1 MGTNDINA
9 RNTDAKG
16 RLTLGDRYKNRTVL
30 IEERDDELVIH
41 LARVIPERE
50 LWLYK
55 NKKAL
60 KMVLTGIEEARAGI
74 LSDGPDLEEARKLV
88 AHIPDDID

>member
-1 MGTNDINA
+1 MATDDMNA

-30 IEERDDELVIH
+30 VEERGDELVIH

-60 KMVLTGIEEARAGI
+60 AMVLRGIEDAREGR
-74 LSDGPDLEEARKLV
+74 LVDGPDMDEARRI
-88 AHIPDDID
+88 ADRIPED